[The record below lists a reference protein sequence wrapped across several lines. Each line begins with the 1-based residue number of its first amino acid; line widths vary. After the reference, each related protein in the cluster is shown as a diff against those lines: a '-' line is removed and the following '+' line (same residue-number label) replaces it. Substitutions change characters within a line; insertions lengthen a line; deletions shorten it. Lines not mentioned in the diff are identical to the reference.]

1 MANLAWSCHC
11 QTWSSMTLARFGKN
25 LQGLSKMD
33 MTCHDIVKYYHVMS
47 WHCEWH
53 VTEMS
58 WPKILSWCL
67 SWWQNALSRFVTYCH
82 RDKKKMR
89 DKIKKP
95 CQHTDRKIEKKGAF
109 GPCSA
114 DFFCH
119 GQKGPF
125 SVTVCHGDKPWQL
138 YDKPWQTVTN
148 HDKPWQTHD
157 KTMTTMTNL
166 DNTMTNL
173 DNPWQYHDKPRQSS
187 WETLICHDNTM
198 SCPGNTL
205 IILDIIWKEMCK
217 IKFLSA
223 HWQDIMSQLSLCKPK
238 LETHTIK
245 GNFLSCL

>member
-82 RDKKKMR
+82 RDKKKCVTR
-89 DKIKKP
+89 SKNPVSTLTGKSKKRARFILNSQTFLSWSKRP
-95 CQHTDRKIEKKGAF
+95 
-109 GPCSA
+109 
-114 DFFCH
+114 FFCH
-119 GQKGPF
+119 GLSRWQTMTTLWQT
-125 SVTVCHGDKPWQL
+125 VTNRDKPWQTMTNSWQN
-138 YDKPWQTVTN
+138 YDKPWQTLTIL
-148 HDKPWQTHD
+148 WQTL
-157 KTMTTMTNL
+157 TIL

-173 DNPWQYHDKPRQSS
+173 GNRHEKP
-187 WETLICHDNTM
+187 
-198 SCPGNTL
+198 
-205 IILDIIWKEMCK
+205 
-217 IKFLSA
+217 
-223 HWQDIMSQLSLCKPK
+223 
-238 LETHTIK
+238 
-245 GNFLSCL
+245 